1 MRIGKIMSET
11 HKSQTIRD
19 GHVVTLGYTLTVDGK
34 VIDTSEGEGNAPVV
48 FIQGIEQIVPGLE
61 NVLYGMAVG
70 DSKNVVVPAAE
81 GYGDYDPEA
90 FDDVPR
96 SEFPPEIPLE
106 PGIILHLRDNDDDVY
121 ETTVVSVNKDT
132 VRLTFNHPLAGKEL
146 HFSVTVLAVREA
158 MPEELEHGHVHD
170 H

>member
-1 MRIGKIMSET
+1 MSDNQEP
-11 HKSQTIRD
+11 QTIHD

-48 FIQGIEQIVPGLE
+48 FIQGTEQIVPGLE
-61 NVLYGMAVG
+61 NALYGMSVG
-70 DSKNVVVPAAE
+70 ESKDVIVSPSE

-106 PGIILHLRDNDDDVY
+106 PGVVLHLRDKNDDVY
-121 ETTVVSVNKDT
+121 ETTVVSADKNT

-146 HFSVTVLAVREA
+146 YFAVTVLAIREA
-158 MPEELEHGHVHD
+158 TPEELDHGHVHET
-170 H
+170 